1 MRVQSLK
8 KFSVAAA
15 SRFAV
20 DMCGVGWAVPARSA
34 EDNTVYQRCN
44 DIGTRERKTD
54 RKVEGRR
61 PGPKHYKCYGFSARK
76 ASCGVAGGP
85 EGAWCE
91 QGSEMEQWGIMQE
104 L

>member
-20 DMCGVGWAVPARSA
+20 DMCGVGWAVPARST

-44 DIGTRERKTD
+44 DIGMRERKTD
-54 RKVEGRR
+54 RKVE
-61 PGPKHYKCYGFSARK
+61 
-76 ASCGVAGGP
+76 
-85 EGAWCE
+85 
-91 QGSEMEQWGIMQE
+91 
-104 L
+104 

>member
-54 RKVEGRR
+54 RKVVKKAWAQALQMLWVLSEEG
-61 PGPKHYKCYGFSARK
+61 
-76 ASCGVAGGP
+76 VL
-85 EGAWCE
+85 W
-91 QGSEMEQWGIMQE
+91 GSWGT
-104 L
+104 